1 MCEESYNSK
10 LELVCRLINE
20 TNFTPVTDIKGAH
33 SLVMDLKMDSIEL
46 IDFLIKLE
54 RFNYRL
60 DESLIS
66 SLLTVD
72 DVVAN
77 IKSTQKK

>member
-1 MCEESYNSK
+1 
-10 LELVCRLINE
+10 
-20 TNFTPVTDIKGAH
+20 
-33 SLVMDLKMDSIEL
+33 MDLKMDSIEL